1 MLSDSFRI
9 NINMKLQEF
18 KVTESLIKI
27 PERIYNAFSAHLE
40 QEILNYMYHYKVHRD
55 DYEPEHDNIKG
66 MVAKIANKKG
76 ITIEQNW
83 TKGKSNK
90 LEIDI
95 RPDDFPERYTPKTE
109 KEDGYAKLQIVYSSS
124 ADEKAEGTHELGVRK
139 NKWLHIIRILIG
151 DIMQDVLIAD
161 KPKEQFKEI
170 YYTLHRVNS
179 TLRHELMHLTQ
190 DHTLKKTTSKKL
202 NQKTG
207 EWETDDRAFT
217 GQTDQLPG
225 YQDDDSSN
233 VIHSLSPVEFDP
245 MIDTEAARFRY
256 TFYDRTL
263 PVAEQIKDYIEL
275 SDFFKHLKGWRQT
288 KSGKWKL
295 NADVDPRR
303 KTAIKKFAIRVEEYL
318 T

>member
-1 MLSDSFRI
+1 MQL
-9 NINMKLQEF
+9 NEL
-18 KVTESLIKI
+18 KVTEALVKY

-40 QEILNYMYHYKVHRD
+40 QEILNYMYHYKIHRD

-66 MVAKIANKKG
+66 MVAKIANKKD

-83 TKGKSNK
+83 SKGKNNK

-139 NKWLHIIRILIG
+139 NKWLHTIRILIG
-151 DIMQDVLIAD
+151 NIMEDILIED
-161 KPKEQFKEI
+161 KPKEQFREI
-170 YYTLHRVNS
+170 YYTLQRVNS

-233 VIHSLSPVEFDP
+233 VIHNLSPIEFDP
-245 MIDTEAARFRY
+245 MIESETARFRY
-256 TFYDRTL
+256 TFYDRTE
-263 PVAEQIKDYIEL
+263 PVMPQIKDYIRNSE
-275 SDFFKHLKGWRQT
+275 FFKLLKGMRET
-288 KSGKWKL
+288 KPGEWKTSGT
-295 NADVDPRR
+295 VDPRYQ
-303 KTAIKKFAIRVEEYL
+303 TAIKKFTQRVKEI

>member
-1 MLSDSFRI
+1 
-9 NINMKLQEF
+9 MKLQEF

-40 QEILNYMYHYKVHRD
+40 QEILNYMYHYKVPRD

-66 MVAKIANKKG
+66 MVAKVANKKG
-76 ITIEQNW
+76 ITIEQTW
-83 TKGKSNK
+83 TKGKNNK

-124 ADEKAEGTHELGVRK
+124 ANEKAEGTHELAVRK

-151 DIMQDVLIAD
+151 DIMQDVLIED
-161 KPKEQFKEI
+161 KPKEQFREI

-225 YQDDDSSN
+225 YQADDSSN
-233 VIHSLSPVEFDP
+233 VIHNLSPIEFDP
-245 MIDTEAARFRY
+245 MIESETARFRY
-256 TFYDRTL
+256 TFYDRTE
-263 PVAEQIKDYIEL
+263 PVMPQIKDYIRNSE
-275 SDFFKHLKGWRQT
+275 FFKLLKGMRET
-288 KSGKWKL
+288 KPGEWKTSGT
-295 NADVDPRR
+295 VDPRYQ
-303 KTAIKKFAIRVEEYL
+303 TAIKKFTQRVKEI

>member
-1 MLSDSFRI
+1 MQL
-9 NINMKLQEF
+9 NEL
-18 KVTESLIKI
+18 KVTEALVKY

-66 MVAKIANKKG
+66 MVAKVANKKG

-151 DIMQDVLIAD
+151 NIMEDILIED
-161 KPKEQFKEI
+161 KPKEQFREI

-190 DHTLKKTTSKKL
+190 DHILKKTTSKKL

-233 VIHSLSPVEFDP
+233 IIHNLSPIEFDP
-245 MIDTEAARFRY
+245 MIESETARFRY
-256 TFYDRTL
+256 TFYDRTE
-263 PVAEQIKDYIEL
+263 PVMPQIKDYIRNSE
-275 SDFFKHLKGWRQT
+275 FFKLLKGMRET
-288 KSGKWKL
+288 KPGEWESRE
-295 NADVDPRR
+295 DPDPRYQV
-303 KTAIKKFAIRVEEYL
+303 AIKKFTQRVKEI

>member
-1 MLSDSFRI
+1 MQL
-9 NINMKLQEF
+9 NEL
-18 KVTESLIKI
+18 KVTEALVKY

-40 QEILNYMYHYKVHRD
+40 QEILNYMYHYKIHRD

-66 MVAKIANKKG
+66 MVAKIANKKD

-83 TKGKSNK
+83 SKGKNNK

-139 NKWLHIIRILIG
+139 NKWLHTIRILIG
-151 DIMQDVLIAD
+151 NIMEDILIED
-161 KPKEQFKEI
+161 KPKEQFREI
-170 YYTLHRVNS
+170 YYTLQRVNS

-233 VIHSLSPVEFDP
+233 IIHNLSPIEFDP
-245 MIDTEAARFRY
+245 MIESETARFR
-256 TFYDRTL
+256 
-263 PVAEQIKDYIEL
+263 
-275 SDFFKHLKGWRQT
+275 
-288 KSGKWKL
+288 
-295 NADVDPRR
+295 
-303 KTAIKKFAIRVEEYL
+303 
-318 T
+318 

>member
-1 MLSDSFRI
+1 MQL
-9 NINMKLQEF
+9 NEL
-18 KVTESLIKI
+18 KVTEALVKY
-27 PERIYNAFSAHLE
+27 PKRIYNAFSAHLE

-66 MVAKIANKKG
+66 MIAKIANKKG
-76 ITIEQNW
+76 ITIEQTW
-83 TKGKSNK
+83 TKGKNNK

-124 ADEKAEGTHELGVRK
+124 ANEKAEGTHELAVRK

-151 DIMQDVLIAD
+151 DIMQDVLIED
-161 KPKEQFKEI
+161 KPKEQFREI

-225 YQDDDSSN
+225 YQADDSSN
-233 VIHSLSPVEFDP
+233 VIHNLSPIEFDP
-245 MIDTEAARFRY
+245 MIESETARFRY
-256 TFYDRTL
+256 TFYDRTE
-263 PVAEQIKDYIEL
+263 PIMPQIKDYIRNSE
-275 SDFFKHLKGWRQT
+275 FFKLLKGMRET
-288 KSGKWKL
+288 KPGEWKTSGT
-295 NADVDPRR
+295 VDPRYQ
-303 KTAIKKFAIRVEEYL
+303 TAIKKFTQRVKEI